1 MDQKVTYSK
10 LVSKRVFWKVR
21 KWSITWNKL
30 TRTRHTYIHSRSHSC
45 GPCGQRH
52 GSKALVS
59 NSARA
64 IVSLFGS
71 QFLRLLRKPEGIVL
85 SVHFRLGPQAELTV
99 ALTKNDRSS
108 GDKNGVK
115 TVEAVRMSNVLSA
128 VLLLFV
134 SGLITV
140 HVKFPI
146 RLAGIPAS
154 NRCIDFCCVNKPKS
168 RAFPVKRISPNC

>member
-1 MDQKVTYSK
+1 MVNYMK
-10 LVSKRVFWKVR
+10 LARS
-21 KWSITWNKL
+21 
-30 TRTRHTYIHSRSHSC
+30 RHTYIHSRSHSC

-52 GSKALVS
+52 GSKALAR

-128 VLLLFV
+128 DLLLFV
-134 SGLITV
+134 SGLITCKIFDPV
-140 HVKFPI
+140 SGDS
-146 RLAGIPAS
+146 GI
-154 NRCIDFCCVNKPKS
+154 KP
-168 RAFPVKRISPNC
+168 VY